1 MIDPDPVEIPDEA
14 ELIHVA
20 LAEPVEVVEVIVEL
34 DVTVT
39 VTADLADDDDDDL
52 EYLPGFL
59 LYIGRTPD
67 QIHHNLGQLARR
79 LDPALDAHL
88 KQIEAQVVEGAVEM
102 LRREIAD
109 PDQFGP

>member
-1 MIDPDPVEIPDEA
+1 MVDPDPVEIPDEA
-14 ELIHVA
+14 EPIHVA
-20 LAEPVEVVEVIVEL
+20 VAELVEVVEVIGEL
-34 DVTVT
+34 DVIVT

-52 EYLPGFL
+52 EYLPGYL
-59 LYIGRTPD
+59 LYIARTPE

-79 LDPALDAHL
+79 LDPDLDAHL
-88 KQIEAQVVEGAVEM
+88 KQIEAKVEAAVET